1 MTKIKI
7 NLGCGTD
14 YRKEFINVDN
24 NKHDKADLK
33 WDLNKYP
40 YPFEDNSVDFILCK
54 GVLENLNEFVKTM
67 EEIHRIL
74 KPKGKLRFRTAMAYT
89 YVDAKDP
96 THKQHFI
103 PSTFKI
109 FLEGFNSQTL
119 TKARFNGKIWITI
132 PFSHKLRF
140 PNQLY
145 ILNSF
150 INNIFTGIEG
160 EFIKI

>member
-1 MTKIKI
+1 MRI

-14 YRKEFINVDN
+14 YKKGFVNVDN
-24 NKHDKADLK
+24 NRYDKADVK

-40 YPFEDNSVDFILCK
+40 YPFEDNSAKLILCNA
-54 GVLENLNEFVKTM
+54 VLENLDDFVTTM

-74 KPKGKLRFRTAMAYT
+74 APGGKLRFRTAMAYT

-96 THKQHFI
+96 THKQHFV
-103 PSTFKI
+103 PATFKM
-109 FLEGFNSQTL
+109 FLQGFKSQTL
-119 TKARFNGKIWITI
+119 TNARFNGKIWVTMPFLHTI
-132 PFSHKLRF
+132 RF
-140 PNQLY
+140 PKQLY

-160 EFIKI
+160 VLIKK